1 MQTRGAVIRSA
12 PGIYEVA
19 DFELDDPQPGEQPM
33 DNPST
38 WDAPTRA
45 ARASPVDRS
54 AARLRRTPRP
64 PAPVAVRAAAG
75 RTPARRYP
83 RSQQSSRVGS

>member
-19 DFELDDPQPGEQPM
+19 DFELDDPQPGEQPV

-38 WDAPTRA
+38 WDAPTQA
-45 ARASPVDRS
+45 GRASPVDRS

-64 PAPVAVRAAAG
+64 
-75 RTPARRYP
+75 

>member
-19 DFELDDPQPGEQPM
+19 DFELDDPQPGEQPV

-45 ARASPVDRS
+45 GRALSRRPLCSPAAANS
-54 AARLRRTPRP
+54 AAASSSSCSRRCWADTR
-64 PAPVAVRAAAG
+64 
-75 RTPARRYP
+75 
-83 RSQQSSRVGS
+83 